1 LASRTGIIGS
11 VPFSI
16 AGRGNFL
23 AGSGGFGAALA
34 FILALAPL
42 ASALSDFLEDA
53 EEKFSF
59 SAFDGRLRLK
69 LSGILDLET
78 YEVDKPAPALIYTD
92 NHFLFNPRLT
102 LYLDAQLTP
111 AFYFFVQARADR
123 GFDPSDN
130 GAQVRLDE
138 YVLRV
143 APLAEKTF
151 PRIQIGK
158 FATVVGNWVRRH
170 DSWDNPLIN
179 APLAYENLL
188 GLWDSVAP
196 PSVATIFFWGH
207 VPFDGVR
214 KFGDGYSDKIYRIP
228 LIWGPSYATGLS
240 VVGALDKFDYA
251 FEIKNAALSSR
262 PESWDL
268 TRNNFDHPTF
278 SGRVGFKPNIMW
290 DLGVSGSIGPYLQPE
305 ASSTLPMGDSIGDF
319 KQVVLGQDVTFAWR
333 YFQLWAEVFEAR
345 FELPDIGN
353 ADLLSYYVEAKYKIT
368 PELFVAARWNQQLYG
383 DLPYRG
389 KPARWGNDAWRVDAA
404 IGYRFSAYLQ
414 LKLQGSYTHH
424 DEDVQEGERLI
435 AAQLTLKF

>member
-1 LASRTGIIGS
+1 MGRRIFAAAMAALFVMA
-11 VPFSI
+11 
-16 AGRGNFL
+16 AGRGL
-23 AGSGGFGAALA
+23 RAE
-34 FILALAPL
+34 
-42 ASALSDFLEDA
+42 FLEDA
-53 EEKFSF
+53 EEKLSF
-59 SAFDGRLRLK
+59 SAFEGRLRLK
-69 LSGILDLET
+69 LSGTLDLEA
-78 YEVDKPAPALIYTD
+78 YGVDKPAPALIYTD
-92 NHFLFNPRLT
+92 DNFLFNPRLT

-111 AFYFFVQARADR
+111 AFYLFVQARADR

-138 YVLRV
+138 YALRI
-143 APLAEKTF
+143 APLQQEAF

-158 FATVVGNWVRRH
+158 FATAVGNWVRRH
-170 DSWDNPLIN
+170 DSWDNPFIN
-179 APLAYENLL
+179 APLPYENLL
-188 GLWDSVAP
+188 SLWDSVAP
-196 PSVATIFFWGH
+196 PSVETIFFWGH
-207 VPFDGVR
+207 VPFDGVK

-228 LIWGPSYATGLS
+228 LIWGPSYASGLS
-240 VVGALDKFDYA
+240 IAGAIDKFDYV
-251 FEIKNAALSSR
+251 FEIKNASLASR

-305 ASSTLPMGDSIGDF
+305 ASSTLPVGDSIGDF
-319 KQVVLGQDVTFAWR
+319 KQIVLGQDVTFAWR
-333 YFQLWAEVFEAR
+333 YFELWAEVFEAR

-368 PELFVAARWNQQLYG
+368 PQLFVAGRWNQQLYG
-383 DLPYRG
+383 DLPFRG

-435 AAQLTLKF
+435 AAQLTLRF